1 MSAAAQLLHHTY
13 RYPFASHVESGYGLR
28 LATSGTQD
36 DASANPYF
44 FEGRILR
51 PDELSDMLLVVSEVV
66 RSRFYLPGA
75 MRQIDPVVTCS
86 EEALRFEGFSS
97 CCGVYGRADFSAE
110 AFDAGLRGRGTTN
123 VDFNAPLR
131 GALGRMRTGGE
142 ARLSVGAEEVKLTA
156 SASGSIVEKKVKLP
170 HRWIKGFAEVQAYLP
185 RLRERI
191 DVSGVEAVRFLRA
204 LPRGGAPKQPSWV
217 VTSGRT
223 LRLSKAAARD
233 AVRVMGTDR
242 LRLLEPIAS
251 RCTRMRAWSDDET
264 GVSAWELIF
273 ETGRLWLAISPDI
286 SRGFS
291 GEGQLLTQLAGNEW
305 ETALQRVRASL
316 RWQSRLDVDDVAAR
330 AGISRSQVEAALA
343 VLSARGLVG
352 FDSASNAY
360 FHREMPF
367 DLSRVERLHPRLKD
381 ARAIVVAGALR
392 WRSRVAEGGECMV
405 GGTEVE
411 HLVRLGD
418 HGDRCTCRWFSR
430 YQGERGPCKHI
441 LAARIDLEGEDA

>member
-1 MSAAAQLLHHTY
+1 MPAAAQLLHTY

-28 LATSGTQD
+28 LATSGTQE
-36 DASANPYF
+36 DAAANPYF
-44 FEGRILR
+44 FEGRVMR

-66 RSRFYLPGA
+66 RSRFYIPGA
-75 MRQIDPVVTCS
+75 MRQIDPVVTCN
-86 EEALRFEGFSS
+86 EDALRFEGFSS
-97 CCGVYGRADFSAE
+97 CCGVYGRADFSSD

-123 VDFNAPLR
+123 VDFNSPMR

-142 ARLSVGAEEVKLTA
+142 ARLSVGIDEVKLTA
-156 SASGSIVEKKVKLP
+156 SASGSIVEKKVQLP

-191 DVSGVEAVRFLRA
+191 EVSGIEAVRFLRA

-217 VTSGRT
+217 VASGRAV
-223 LRLSKAAARD
+223 RLSKVPARD
-233 AVRVMGTDR
+233 SVRIMGTDR
-242 LRLLEPIAS
+242 LRLLEPIAA
-251 RCTRMRAWSDDET
+251 RARRMRAWSDDDT

-273 ETGRLWLAISPDI
+273 ETGHLWIAISPDI

-291 GEGQLLTQLAGNEW
+291 GEGQLLTHLAGNEW

-316 RWQSRLDVDDVAAR
+316 RWQSKLDADDVAAR
-330 AGISRSQVEAALA
+330 TGVSVSVVEAALA

-352 FDSASNAY
+352 FDSASKAY

-367 DLSRVERLHPRLKD
+367 DLSRVEQLHPRLKD
-381 ARAIVVAGALR
+381 ARAIVAERALR
-392 WRSRVAEGGECMV
+392 WRSRAADGGECMV
-405 GGTEVE
+405 RGTEVE
-411 HLVRLGD
+411 HLVRLGSDGD
-418 HGDRCTCRWFSR
+418 HCTCRWFSR

-441 LAARIDLEGEDA
+441 LAARIDLEGEDD